1 MKSIFCLSF
10 YDLLVLFDA
19 DLSTPFFQLKINL
32 PIAVVEMLLHFL
44 LPIFGL
50 ANVGP
55 ANCSL
60 DQSY

>member
-1 MKSIFCLSF
+1 MKTLFGLSF
-10 YDLLVLFDA
+10 YDLLVFFDA
-19 DLSTPFFQLKINL
+19 DLSTPFCQLKINL
-32 PIAVVEMLLHFL
+32 QIAVVEMLLHFL
-44 LPIFGL
+44 LQIFGL